1 MLPEI
6 LGTSTFQDFGAY
18 PSITGTESSF
28 PQLPGEDSIS
38 HVCRVSTTGLPA
50 FHLPNPYSPPPL
62 SFPSFLRDL
71 KNAFIAVLVGLR
83 GQQ

>member
-28 PQLPGEDSIS
+28 PQLPGKIPFLMSAESA
-38 HVCRVSTTGLPA
+38 PWYFA

-62 SFPSFLRDL
+62 SFSSFLRDL
-71 KNAFIAVLVGLR
+71 KMLSLLILVGW